1 MFIHTLSILETALF
15 FLALGLY
22 DDYIHATTYLYY
34 LVFANTTIIY
44 FFMASVLFIDPV
56 NQKLYLGLGLFTAFL
71 LSLFQVYLICK
82 LVDTQ
87 ETLLAFA

>member
-1 MFIHTLSILETALF
+1 MFIHILSILETALF

-22 DDYIHATTYLYY
+22 DDYRHATTYLYY
-34 LVFANTTIIY
+34 LVFANMVTIF

-56 NQKLYLGLGLFTAFL
+56 NQQLYLGLGLFTAFL
-71 LSLFQVYLICK
+71 LSLFQVYLIYK